1 MGLLDYLFDP
11 NTYGDS
17 PGGLLSRLQPGM
29 MGHCLRL
36 RDSPRRA
43 SPRLPLPTDLTR
55 FLPRRSLPPSR
66 IASMPAECRCSGD
79 GNSDEH
85 WRLSDAAPRQ

>member
-17 PGGLLSRLQPGM
+17 PGGLLSRLT
-29 MGHCLRL
+29 
-36 RDSPRRA
+36 A
-43 SPRLPLPTDLTR
+43 SQGNFQSAGFPAQGDPRLPLLIGSTR

-66 IASMPAECRCSGD
+66 IVSMPCRMLMLRP
-79 GNSDEH
+79 
-85 WRLSDAAPRQ
+85 WQLR